1 MTAHTITASATGY
14 ASGSQAQTIR
24 ADVPNLMAFTT
35 APQAV
40 GAGSC
45 SGTTTVQQQD
55 AYGNAA
61 TQATARAVSLSS
73 TSATTR
79 FYPTNACAAGAARRA
94 ALADRRSRNGRLAG
108 AFARGAINDDPRLK
122 PYRRSMW
129 GTGLA
134 IAGIGVVVAALLIL
148 VT

>member
-1 MTAHTITASATGY
+1 VELEPTEW
-14 ASGSQAQTIR
+14 Q
-24 ADVPNLMAFTT
+24 
-35 APQAV
+35 
-40 GAGSC
+40 
-45 SGTTTVQQQD
+45 
-55 AYGNAA
+55 AA
-61 TQATARAVSLSS
+61 TSRPGEMLTPEGQVRA
-73 TSATTR
+73 
-79 FYPTNACAAGAARRA
+79 
-94 ALADRRSRNGRLAG
+94 AG